1 MGAALLLLRRRVE
14 RERLLLL
21 LLEMRSWASWWA
33 RSGGGRRRMPCLVP
47 RCAGKTPTQ
56 HACDTEINGCRRP
69 LTWGGGLGI
78 WFYVLVCGEGE
89 LVPVFWLFCVDGVG

>member
-1 MGAALLLLRRRVE
+1 VGAALLLGVE
-14 RERLLLL
+14 RERLLLVL
-21 LLEMRSWASWWA
+21 LLEMRSWALSWA
-33 RSGGGRRRMPCLVP
+33 RSGGGRMPCLVP

-78 WFYVLVCGEGE
+78 WFYVFGMRRG
-89 LVPVFWLFCVDGVG
+89 GVGPCFLVVLRGRGWVI